1 MVLEWKKTCE
11 NLKAWGE
18 IVIKHY
24 FIYDLSDP
32 IKEIHLHGISDASQ
46 SAYAAYIYL
55 KSETQCENFAVKVVT
70 TKSRVWLKSCLLS
83 IFNLKIF
90 YVGVIHKFH

>member
-1 MVLEWKKTCE
+1 MKV
-11 NLKAWGE
+11 WGE
-18 IVIKHY
+18 IVIKRCY
-24 FIYDLSDP
+24 FIYNLSDP

-55 KSETQCENFAVKVVT
+55 KSEPQCGNFAVKVVT
-70 TKSRVWLKSCLLS
+70 AKSRVCLKSCLLS
-83 IFNLKIF
+83 IFNLKVF